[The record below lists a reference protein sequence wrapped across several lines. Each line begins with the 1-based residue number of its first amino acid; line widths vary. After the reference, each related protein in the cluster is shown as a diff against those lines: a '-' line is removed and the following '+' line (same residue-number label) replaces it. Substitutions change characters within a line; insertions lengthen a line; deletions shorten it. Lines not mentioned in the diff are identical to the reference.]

1 MAPEASLE
9 LAAGVARSATAPRGR
24 SAGALRRL
32 LADGAAIVG
41 LALIVLLALTAG
53 LAPVLAPFDPTAVSL
68 ARAYQGPDPE
78 HWLGTDEVGR
88 DILSRLLYG
97 ARLSLATGLI
107 AVAVAL
113 ALGVPVGLVAGYG
126 GPTADLLLMGVM
138 DVMLAF
144 PALLLAILIVT
155 ILGAGAESAMLAVGL
170 SSVPIFARLVRA
182 STLTIRQ
189 SDYVSAARALGVSA
203 PVLVLRH
210 VLPNALSPLLVQS
223 TLRIAT
229 AILTA
234 AGLGF
239 LGLGAQPPAAEW
251 GLMLNQ
257 GRAYLQT
264 APHIVLFPSLAI
276 MLAVL
281 AFNLFGDG
289 LNDAL
294 NPRLR

>member
-1 MAPEASLE
+1 MARDP
-9 LAAGVARSATAPRGR
+9 
-24 SAGALRRL
+24 AGAL
-32 LADGAAIVG
+32 G
-41 LALIVLLALTAG
+41 LILIVLLALAG
-53 LAPVLAPFDPTAVSL
+53 TLAPVLAPHEPTAVDL
-68 ARAYQGPDPE
+68 GRAYEPPSRT

-88 DILSRLLYG
+88 DIWSRVLHG
-97 ARLSLATGLI
+97 ARLSLLTGVV

-113 ALGVPVGLVAGYG
+113 ALGLPIGLAAGWAG
-126 GPTADLLLMGVM
+126 RGADLVLTGVM

-144 PALLLAILIVT
+144 PTLLLAILIVT

-170 SSVPIFARLVRA
+170 SSVPVFARLVRA
-182 STLTIRQ
+182 STLTIREL
-189 SDYVSAARALGVSA
+189 DYVAAARAAGAGPAAILA
-203 PVLVLRH
+203 RH
-210 VLPNALSPLLVQS
+210 VLPNALSPLVVQS
-223 TLRIAT
+223 TLRTAT

-251 GLMLNQ
+251 GLMLSQ
-257 GRAYLQT
+257 GRAYLQA

-281 AFNLFGDG
+281 AFNLFGDA

-294 NPRLR
+294 NPRLARHGPDRRRG